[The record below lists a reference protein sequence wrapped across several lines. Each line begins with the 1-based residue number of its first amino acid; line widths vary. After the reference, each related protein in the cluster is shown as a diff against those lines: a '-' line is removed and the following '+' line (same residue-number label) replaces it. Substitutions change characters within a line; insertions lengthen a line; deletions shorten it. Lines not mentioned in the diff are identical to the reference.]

1 MWNKIFK
8 SKSSKNSKSL
18 ASSTKLNKRK
28 SIYEEYQQL
37 NATFDGIA
45 KANIENEKIS
55 LSIGSKQK
63 SAFSKVVNTLSSKLL
78 QQDTTKDLE
87 DCSNTTTT
95 TTTNYATQGGQVENL
110 NDFKANNSNE
120 ITTPTEEPESLASTS
135 LAPCPIC
142 TRTFNTLTL
151 RKHVGI
157 CEKMAAKKRKVF
169 DSSRQRREGTELA
182 SYLPKNF
189 GLPEKPSTST
199 TSVVTPT
206 KTERSQ
212 SPCVAQVASPVLPR
226 KKATEEQTRSTARPA
241 ARKAVP
247 TAPAPAAV
255 ATATDAVTPATVAA
269 APSLGTPNRA
279 QRVRSSDRSLTRRG
293 PHPPPA
299 EQCPHCER
307 SFGVKAY
314 DRHVE
319 WCKEKSLLA
328 ARKHVNSKADESA
341 AKARLE
347 ARTKY
352 RAPYLRTKR
361 SINREKY
368 AGLADEEYNPESPK
382 SNNSQNLIS
391 ETNNSSTA
399 NNENLVSKSMSSS
412 VASERKLQNPQGN
425 SSETATNRVR
435 KSSREKCQTPRPK
448 QQIKVE
454 EDVEPI
460 AKFEVAMP
468 DFHYMKEQNKKL
480 MTARNKTSKINI
492 KSNTRAIAT
501 PLPTAMLPIASVL
514 KSKQIS
520 AKCEN
525 EKTETENVVKSLPSA
540 MADKKS
546 LSSLSLKSTRQ
557 IHFKDDFGCDDHGDP
572 GKNEPES
579 GTTEANLN
587 LATSLTFYASPKKQ
601 GANDQ
606 TIQNIPE
613 NSVQEMLTME
623 QFFNKDDFVEV
634 ELIRSRSP
642 SPKKLHFQ
650 NIEKLAY
657 LRPPPV
663 EKLDLSTTN
672 ANRDEVTDTENVDLS
687 PFPDNILKISP
698 SPRKP
703 FIKPI
708 YSRGMTGDE
717 RIGNHLDENEGIR
730 VIPKLATPALS
741 RLPSAEDVR
750 VIYSPIKKHEVRA
763 CYSDKELT
771 KSPVKFQRNLFS
783 SPEKKATSERNRL
796 CMSPTKS
803 QRSLKKEVESTE
815 NFDAGLKTPRSSRSQ
830 YRQLAASIFEEQECL
845 QAHDN
850 ANALKITANSA
861 ANTDVGSSDQED
873 GLCPL
878 NKNFNS
884 SKTTITKS
892 VHNSENEVSDN
903 EHNAISESMVKRSAS
918 NRSFTIKTDRSHDY
932 LIARSE
938 SNLSF
943 SDYEYTA
950 VCPII
955 SNAMQRQL
963 KSLSN
968 RDNAV
973 TQQEGIAASELEKIR
988 NPNSFHK
995 YVEKEVSKNLS
1006 KNSKDSNH
1014 ERSEVSIKKSMK
1026 RSDSPN
1032 SFSEREDRSVAE
1044 LKQTLFMKSEADNVN
1059 KSKTNMSE
1067 KKLSNESGRK
1077 SQRNMDKN
1085 SLLRDSS
1092 DRRNSEKR
1100 KQSSGHCGK
1109 QRLNRS
1115 ESKSSLS
1122 DRDEVYENSES
1133 TKLSQRKSQMKNRF
1147 TSGLDE
1153 QEFSIKK
1160 SVTKI
1165 LKSSE
1170 SEVGSLS
1177 GNEQSRKTFRTLHR
1191 RSQNTVELKANTERF
1206 DYRDT
1211 SKRSAITRHDSKESF
1226 SEKEERGEAYQR
1238 KREKWFS
1245 PEDYC
1250 SNVDD
1255 DTGVLTSSK
1264 KSQCLTTERSQ
1275 LSPKRMQCK
1284 SGHKAE
1290 SGDNKLKSNND
1301 DPYRLSR
1308 MHTVVIKRNVSG
1320 ENLSERTESPEKY
1333 TKLKKEKRSS
1343 SKTIHKREAK
1353 LKDNFADVESDK
1365 KKILKQRPTA
1375 RTFRI
1380 CGDQFEEKIST
1391 DFHTPSDT
1399 DDDNMIYGNSSK
1411 REINEDSTKQSRTSL
1426 QCANSTEE
1434 IRSLIPNFKNC
1445 SPPDWRNT
1453 NRSSRS
1459 PARGKASK
1467 VARKEGER
1475 SDTPRTS
1482 SRARHSL
1489 RPSTPPPPPPG
1500 VTRIPVKPMSL
1511 IPINTSF
1518 PATPPPTPNNS
1529 QTLVMQTKLE
1539 TSPIKSLS
1547 ISRPKRK
1554 KHMSFASSNILP
1566 MKALPLGTESIDMY
1580 GFSASA
1586 HSKSSSNRNHGA
1598 NEIKTVDSATETAN
1612 YEENSDTVQSNGKD
1626 KVTRE
1631 QRKSR
1636 NDGSFKV
1643 SGLPDN
1649 YDPFVSAKRQ
1659 LEELLSPSV
1668 AVVQGISMPASPALP
1683 TLTST
1688 PCSTNSN
1695 TQTKMTTSLTL
1706 GSTNTLNASHH
1717 QSQQQHQKPKTPVL
1731 ARSLSFRRTSSLR
1744 GPRRSPLLSARP
1756 PLFAQKQRPTI
1767 QRGLSDEG
1775 PISTNFLKPEEF
1787 DEMPV
1792 RSVCVNDFA
1801 LNKSPRVV
1809 RRDTSA
1815 LNRKQPLKFN
1825 ANVANGLSTT
1835 SNLSPNH
1842 QDKEEST
1849 SDVTIKYVSKTDS
1862 LAAFLKYEHELEKL
1876 NNADDK
1882 TNKDTPLSSKEL
1894 KEKSNALSK
1903 QNSAKSVKAE
1913 CSEKKEHIENCELP
1927 RISNAVSKKVLSND
1941 HEATKNNKTQ
1951 SKYQQVR
1958 LAPLH
1963 KPINSLNR
1971 SQIAPLTQASITS
1984 TSPITNKPLTPLTH
1998 KIKLPLENQTKTV
2011 ALSSIFGD
2019 NKPIRKS
2026 LDTGGD
2032 YIDPKLINRVD
2043 NLSINVDSTHHGKPK
2058 SHLDSDSSE
2067 ARNDTFSS
2075 PSSSSEASAA
2085 TSVVKTLSKL
2095 KPLPKTD
2102 SIANNANPNLVS
2114 PSLSS
2119 HNQQR
2124 CSVEG
2129 RSLLKR
2135 RMRFGRNQFLYDAS
2149 PEADS
2154 FSADDEGNRSSIE
2167 YDEQNFFKDEH
2178 PKSSELSGAQ
2188 PETANKS
2195 ILFPPSFDD
2204 FDFEEF
2210 LSSFENDEEQ
2220 FPLFKDCREF
2230 LMNRSSKKQRLP
2242 NFNSNNTVSTDQSKQ
2257 KQDALISKNVKV
2269 IPSLASQQNT
2279 NTYFQFPFDNLHSPS
2294 FSYHNR
2300 RKTEDSLPQD
2310 EENCEESTEELNA
2323 KQLES
2328 NQKREIFISIETEQN
2343 DLDRSPI
2350 SPNSLR
2356 HMVGNSQTVVEVEMD
2371 ANDNKFS
2378 KISDDDIR
2386 HDCNSAGSSKTYVAD
2401 SQLPNVQLNNAKNL
2415 SQKGQEEK
2423 KQKEARSATSKSTR
2437 SVNKVNKAT
2446 ATPSGDAYAD
2456 SDELSSL
2463 DGYPLSSPT
2472 TRRVVS
2478 SKASADSAYGSL
2490 SRQRSSEST
2499 SPKHT
2504 MFPPRTPVTAPTVC
2518 RPVAEESANVQMP
2531 ITAHKSLTATSV
2543 MRTRPLSASSSGS
2556 SENGNFNNNYQMQ
2569 QIYPTNNNADK
2580 ELHNYEVN
2588 NNNNNNNSYSGL
2600 NTPLNVST
2608 QMYNLNSAMSTSMK
2622 MSKFCHECGSKF
2634 IVEQAKFCMDCGV
2647 KRIVL

>member
-1 MWNKIFK
+1 MSKKMWNKIFK

-37 NATFDGIA
+37 NASFDGIS

-55 LSIGSKQK
+55 LSIGNKQK
-63 SAFSKVVNTLSSKLL
+63 STFSKVVNTLSSKLL
-78 QQDTTKDLE
+78 QQDTAKDLE
-87 DCSNTTTT
+87 DCSKL
-95 TTTNYATQGGQVENL
+95 NYATPSGQVENL

-142 TRTFNTLTL
+142 TRTFNTLIL

-189 GLPEKPSTST
+189 GLPEKPTTST
-199 TSVVTPT
+199 TSVVAAT

-212 SPCVAQVASPVLPR
+212 SPCVAQVASPVLQR

-247 TAPAPAAV
+247 TASAPAAV
-255 ATATDAVTPATVAA
+255 ATVTDAANPATVAP
-269 APSLGTPNRA
+269 APSLGTLNRG

-328 ARKHVNSKADESA
+328 SIKHVNSKAEESA

-368 AGLADEEYNPESPK
+368 AGLADEEYNLESPK

-391 ETNNSSTA
+391 ETNNSSPT
-399 NNENLVSKSMSSS
+399 NNENLTSKSMSSS
-412 VASERKLQNPQGN
+412 VASE
-425 SSETATNRVR
+425 
-435 KSSREKCQTPRPK
+435 
-448 QQIKVE
+448 
-454 EDVEPI
+454 
-460 AKFEVAMP
+460 
-468 DFHYMKEQNKKL
+468 
-480 MTARNKTSKINI
+480 
-492 KSNTRAIAT
+492 
-501 PLPTAMLPIASVL
+501 
-514 KSKQIS
+514 
-520 AKCEN
+520 
-525 EKTETENVVKSLPSA
+525 
-540 MADKKS
+540 
-546 LSSLSLKSTRQ
+546 
-557 IHFKDDFGCDDHGDP
+557 
-572 GKNEPES
+572 
-579 GTTEANLN
+579 
-587 LATSLTFYASPKKQ
+587 
-601 GANDQ
+601 
-606 TIQNIPE
+606 
-613 NSVQEMLTME
+613 
-623 QFFNKDDFVEV
+623 
-634 ELIRSRSP
+634 
-642 SPKKLHFQ
+642 
-650 NIEKLAY
+650 
-657 LRPPPV
+657 
-663 EKLDLSTTN
+663 
-672 ANRDEVTDTENVDLS
+672 
-687 PFPDNILKISP
+687 
-698 SPRKP
+698 
-703 FIKPI
+703 
-708 YSRGMTGDE
+708 
-717 RIGNHLDENEGIR
+717 
-730 VIPKLATPALS
+730 
-741 RLPSAEDVR
+741 
-750 VIYSPIKKHEVRA
+750 
-763 CYSDKELT
+763 
-771 KSPVKFQRNLFS
+771 
-783 SPEKKATSERNRL
+783 
-796 CMSPTKS
+796 
-803 QRSLKKEVESTE
+803 
-815 NFDAGLKTPRSSRSQ
+815 
-830 YRQLAASIFEEQECL
+830 
-845 QAHDN
+845 
-850 ANALKITANSA
+850 
-861 ANTDVGSSDQED
+861 
-873 GLCPL
+873 
-878 NKNFNS
+878 
-884 SKTTITKS
+884 
-892 VHNSENEVSDN
+892 
-903 EHNAISESMVKRSAS
+903 
-918 NRSFTIKTDRSHDY
+918 
-932 LIARSE
+932 
-938 SNLSF
+938 
-943 SDYEYTA
+943 
-950 VCPII
+950 
-955 SNAMQRQL
+955 
-963 KSLSN
+963 
-968 RDNAV
+968 
-973 TQQEGIAASELEKIR
+973 
-988 NPNSFHK
+988 
-995 YVEKEVSKNLS
+995 
-1006 KNSKDSNH
+1006 
-1014 ERSEVSIKKSMK
+1014 
-1026 RSDSPN
+1026 
-1032 SFSEREDRSVAE
+1032 
-1044 LKQTLFMKSEADNVN
+1044 
-1059 KSKTNMSE
+1059 
-1067 KKLSNESGRK
+1067 
-1077 SQRNMDKN
+1077 
-1085 SLLRDSS
+1085 
-1092 DRRNSEKR
+1092 
-1100 KQSSGHCGK
+1100 
-1109 QRLNRS
+1109 
-1115 ESKSSLS
+1115 
-1122 DRDEVYENSES
+1122 
-1133 TKLSQRKSQMKNRF
+1133 
-1147 TSGLDE
+1147 
-1153 QEFSIKK
+1153 
-1160 SVTKI
+1160 
-1165 LKSSE
+1165 
-1170 SEVGSLS
+1170 
-1177 GNEQSRKTFRTLHR
+1177 
-1191 RSQNTVELKANTERF
+1191 
-1206 DYRDT
+1206 
-1211 SKRSAITRHDSKESF
+1211 
-1226 SEKEERGEAYQR
+1226 
-1238 KREKWFS
+1238 
-1245 PEDYC
+1245 
-1250 SNVDD
+1250 
-1255 DTGVLTSSK
+1255 
-1264 KSQCLTTERSQ
+1264 
-1275 LSPKRMQCK
+1275 
-1284 SGHKAE
+1284 
-1290 SGDNKLKSNND
+1290 
-1301 DPYRLSR
+1301 
-1308 MHTVVIKRNVSG
+1308 
-1320 ENLSERTESPEKY
+1320 
-1333 TKLKKEKRSS
+1333 
-1343 SKTIHKREAK
+1343 
-1353 LKDNFADVESDK
+1353 
-1365 KKILKQRPTA
+1365 
-1375 RTFRI
+1375 
-1380 CGDQFEEKIST
+1380 
-1391 DFHTPSDT
+1391 
-1399 DDDNMIYGNSSK
+1399 
-1411 REINEDSTKQSRTSL
+1411 
-1426 QCANSTEE
+1426 
-1434 IRSLIPNFKNC
+1434 
-1445 SPPDWRNT
+1445 
-1453 NRSSRS
+1453 
-1459 PARGKASK
+1459 
-1467 VARKEGER
+1467 
-1475 SDTPRTS
+1475 
-1482 SRARHSL
+1482 
-1489 RPSTPPPPPPG
+1489 
-1500 VTRIPVKPMSL
+1500 
-1511 IPINTSF
+1511 
-1518 PATPPPTPNNS
+1518 
-1529 QTLVMQTKLE
+1529 
-1539 TSPIKSLS
+1539 
-1547 ISRPKRK
+1547 
-1554 KHMSFASSNILP
+1554 
-1566 MKALPLGTESIDMY
+1566 
-1580 GFSASA
+1580 
-1586 HSKSSSNRNHGA
+1586 
-1598 NEIKTVDSATETAN
+1598 
-1612 YEENSDTVQSNGKD
+1612 
-1626 KVTRE
+1626 
-1631 QRKSR
+1631 
-1636 NDGSFKV
+1636 

-1668 AVVQGISMPASPALP
+1668 AVVQGTSMPASPVLP

-1809 RRDTSA
+1809 RRDTTA

-1825 ANVANGLSTT
+1825 TNLANGLNTT

-1927 RISNAVSKKVLSND
+1927 RISSAVSKKPLPTD

-1963 KPINSLNR
+1963 KPINPLNR
-1971 SQIAPLTQASITS
+1971 SQITSLTQASITS
-1984 TSPITNKPLTPLTH
+1984 PSPITNKPLTPLTH

-2019 NKPIRKS
+2019 NKPILKS
-2026 LDTGGD
+2026 LDTGGN
-2032 YIDPKLINRVD
+2032 YIDPKLINRID
-2043 NLSINVDSTHHGKPK
+2043 NLSINVDSTHHSKPK

-2085 TSVVKTLSKL
+2085 TSVGKTLSKL
-2095 KPLPKTD
+2095 MPLPKAD
-2102 SIANNANPNLVS
+2102 SIANNANSNLVS
-2114 PSLSS
+2114 TSLTS

-2167 YDEQNFFKDEH
+2167 YDEQNFFKTEH
-2178 PKSSELSGAQ
+2178 PKGFELSAAQ
-2188 PETANKS
+2188 PEMGNKS
-2195 ILFPPSFDD
+2195 VLFPPSFDD

-2242 NFNSNNTVSTDQSKQ
+2242 NFNSNNTISTDQLKQ
-2257 KQDALISKNVKV
+2257 KQEALISKNGKV
-2269 IPSLASQQNT
+2269 IPSLTSQQNT

-2300 RKTEDSLPQD
+2300 RKTEDCSPQE

-2378 KISDDDIR
+2378 KISDEDIR
-2386 HDCNSAGSSKTYVAD
+2386 HDCNSACSSKTYVAD
-2401 SQLPNVQLNNAKNL
+2401 GQLPNVQLNNAKNL

-2423 KQKEARSATSKSTR
+2423 KQKEARSATAKSTR
-2437 SVNKVNKAT
+2437 SINKVNKAT

-2504 MFPPRTPVTAPTVC
+2504 MFPPRTPVTVPTVC

-2531 ITAHKSLTATSV
+2531 ITAHMSLTATSAI
-2543 MRTRPLSASSSGS
+2543 RTRPLSASSSGS

-2569 QIYPTNNNADK
+2569 QIYPTNNNAET
-2580 ELHNYEVN
+2580 ELINYEV
-2588 NNNNNNNSYSGL
+2588 NNNNSYSGL

>member
-1 MWNKIFK
+1 M
-8 SKSSKNSKSL
+8 S
-18 ASSTKLNKRK
+18 AKL
-28 SIYEEYQQL
+28 
-37 NATFDGIA
+37 
-45 KANIENEKIS
+45 
-55 LSIGSKQK
+55 
-63 SAFSKVVNTLSSKLL
+63 
-78 QQDTTKDLE
+78 KD
-87 DCSNTTTT
+87 
-95 TTTNYATQGGQVENL
+95 
-110 NDFKANNSNE
+110 NSNE
-120 ITTPTEEPESLASTS
+120 ITTPTEEPESLASTA

-151 RKHVGI
+151 KKHVGI

-189 GLPEKPSTST
+189 GLPEKPITST

-212 SPCVAQVASPVLPR
+212 SPCVAQVASPILQR
-226 KKATEEQTRSTARPA
+226 KKAAEEQTRSTVRPT
-241 ARKAVP
+241 ARKTVL
-247 TAPAPAAV
+247 TTPAPAAV
-255 ATATDAVTPATVAA
+255 ATVTDAVTPATVAA
-269 APSLGTPNRA
+269 APSLGTLNRG
-279 QRVRSSDRSLTRRG
+279 QRVRSSDRSLTRRA

-328 ARKHVNSKADESA
+328 SIKHVNSKAEESA

-391 ETNNSSTA
+391 ETNNSSTT
-399 NNENLVSKSMSSS
+399 NNENLISKSMSSS
-412 VASERKLQNPQGN
+412 VASE
-425 SSETATNRVR
+425 
-435 KSSREKCQTPRPK
+435 
-448 QQIKVE
+448 
-454 EDVEPI
+454 
-460 AKFEVAMP
+460 
-468 DFHYMKEQNKKL
+468 
-480 MTARNKTSKINI
+480 
-492 KSNTRAIAT
+492 
-501 PLPTAMLPIASVL
+501 
-514 KSKQIS
+514 
-520 AKCEN
+520 
-525 EKTETENVVKSLPSA
+525 
-540 MADKKS
+540 
-546 LSSLSLKSTRQ
+546 
-557 IHFKDDFGCDDHGDP
+557 
-572 GKNEPES
+572 
-579 GTTEANLN
+579 
-587 LATSLTFYASPKKQ
+587 
-601 GANDQ
+601 
-606 TIQNIPE
+606 
-613 NSVQEMLTME
+613 
-623 QFFNKDDFVEV
+623 
-634 ELIRSRSP
+634 
-642 SPKKLHFQ
+642 
-650 NIEKLAY
+650 
-657 LRPPPV
+657 
-663 EKLDLSTTN
+663 
-672 ANRDEVTDTENVDLS
+672 
-687 PFPDNILKISP
+687 
-698 SPRKP
+698 
-703 FIKPI
+703 
-708 YSRGMTGDE
+708 
-717 RIGNHLDENEGIR
+717 
-730 VIPKLATPALS
+730 
-741 RLPSAEDVR
+741 
-750 VIYSPIKKHEVRA
+750 
-763 CYSDKELT
+763 
-771 KSPVKFQRNLFS
+771 
-783 SPEKKATSERNRL
+783 
-796 CMSPTKS
+796 
-803 QRSLKKEVESTE
+803 
-815 NFDAGLKTPRSSRSQ
+815 
-830 YRQLAASIFEEQECL
+830 
-845 QAHDN
+845 
-850 ANALKITANSA
+850 
-861 ANTDVGSSDQED
+861 
-873 GLCPL
+873 
-878 NKNFNS
+878 
-884 SKTTITKS
+884 
-892 VHNSENEVSDN
+892 
-903 EHNAISESMVKRSAS
+903 
-918 NRSFTIKTDRSHDY
+918 
-932 LIARSE
+932 
-938 SNLSF
+938 
-943 SDYEYTA
+943 
-950 VCPII
+950 
-955 SNAMQRQL
+955 
-963 KSLSN
+963 
-968 RDNAV
+968 
-973 TQQEGIAASELEKIR
+973 
-988 NPNSFHK
+988 
-995 YVEKEVSKNLS
+995 
-1006 KNSKDSNH
+1006 
-1014 ERSEVSIKKSMK
+1014 
-1026 RSDSPN
+1026 
-1032 SFSEREDRSVAE
+1032 
-1044 LKQTLFMKSEADNVN
+1044 
-1059 KSKTNMSE
+1059 
-1067 KKLSNESGRK
+1067 
-1077 SQRNMDKN
+1077 
-1085 SLLRDSS
+1085 
-1092 DRRNSEKR
+1092 
-1100 KQSSGHCGK
+1100 
-1109 QRLNRS
+1109 
-1115 ESKSSLS
+1115 
-1122 DRDEVYENSES
+1122 
-1133 TKLSQRKSQMKNRF
+1133 
-1147 TSGLDE
+1147 
-1153 QEFSIKK
+1153 
-1160 SVTKI
+1160 
-1165 LKSSE
+1165 
-1170 SEVGSLS
+1170 
-1177 GNEQSRKTFRTLHR
+1177 
-1191 RSQNTVELKANTERF
+1191 
-1206 DYRDT
+1206 
-1211 SKRSAITRHDSKESF
+1211 
-1226 SEKEERGEAYQR
+1226 
-1238 KREKWFS
+1238 
-1245 PEDYC
+1245 
-1250 SNVDD
+1250 
-1255 DTGVLTSSK
+1255 
-1264 KSQCLTTERSQ
+1264 
-1275 LSPKRMQCK
+1275 
-1284 SGHKAE
+1284 
-1290 SGDNKLKSNND
+1290 
-1301 DPYRLSR
+1301 
-1308 MHTVVIKRNVSG
+1308 
-1320 ENLSERTESPEKY
+1320 
-1333 TKLKKEKRSS
+1333 
-1343 SKTIHKREAK
+1343 
-1353 LKDNFADVESDK
+1353 
-1365 KKILKQRPTA
+1365 
-1375 RTFRI
+1375 
-1380 CGDQFEEKIST
+1380 
-1391 DFHTPSDT
+1391 
-1399 DDDNMIYGNSSK
+1399 
-1411 REINEDSTKQSRTSL
+1411 
-1426 QCANSTEE
+1426 
-1434 IRSLIPNFKNC
+1434 
-1445 SPPDWRNT
+1445 
-1453 NRSSRS
+1453 
-1459 PARGKASK
+1459 
-1467 VARKEGER
+1467 
-1475 SDTPRTS
+1475 
-1482 SRARHSL
+1482 
-1489 RPSTPPPPPPG
+1489 
-1500 VTRIPVKPMSL
+1500 
-1511 IPINTSF
+1511 
-1518 PATPPPTPNNS
+1518 
-1529 QTLVMQTKLE
+1529 
-1539 TSPIKSLS
+1539 
-1547 ISRPKRK
+1547 
-1554 KHMSFASSNILP
+1554 
-1566 MKALPLGTESIDMY
+1566 
-1580 GFSASA
+1580 
-1586 HSKSSSNRNHGA
+1586 
-1598 NEIKTVDSATETAN
+1598 
-1612 YEENSDTVQSNGKD
+1612 
-1626 KVTRE
+1626 
-1631 QRKSR
+1631 
-1636 NDGSFKV
+1636 

-1668 AVVQGISMPASPALP
+1668 AVP
-1683 TLTST
+1683 
-1688 PCSTNSN
+1688 
-1695 TQTKMTTSLTL
+1695 
-1706 GSTNTLNASHH
+1706 
-1717 QSQQQHQKPKTPVL
+1717 
-1731 ARSLSFRRTSSLR
+1731 
-1744 GPRRSPLLSARP
+1744 
-1756 PLFAQKQRPTI
+1756 RPTI

-1825 ANVANGLSTT
+1825 ANVANGLNTT

-1913 CSEKKEHIENCELP
+1913 CSEKKEHMENCELP
-1927 RISNAVSKKVLSND
+1927 RISSAVSKKVLSLD

-2019 NKPIRKS
+2019 NKPIRKP

-2032 YIDPKLINRVD
+2032 YIDPKLINRID
-2043 NLSINVDSTHHGKPK
+2043 NLSINVDNTHHSKPK

-2102 SIANNANPNLVS
+2102 SIANNANPNLGS

-2188 PETANKS
+2188 PETGNKS

-2230 LMNRSSKKQRLP
+2230 LMNRSPKKQRLP
-2242 NFNSNNTVSTDQSKQ
+2242 NFNSNNTVSADQSKQ
-2257 KQDALISKNVKV
+2257 KQEALISKNVKV

-2300 RKTEDSLPQD
+2300 RKTEDSSPQD

-2378 KISDDDIR
+2378 KISDDEIR
-2386 HDCNSAGSSKTYVAD
+2386 HDCNSAASSKTYVAD
-2401 SQLPNVQLNNAKNL
+2401 GQLPNVQLNNAKNL

-2423 KQKEARSATSKSTR
+2423 KPKEARSATSKSTR

-2504 MFPPRTPVTAPTVC
+2504 MFPPRTPAVVPTVC

-2531 ITAHKSLTATSV
+2531 IAAHMSLTATSV

-2580 ELHNYEVN
+2580 ELLNYEV
-2588 NNNNNNNSYSGL
+2588 NNNNNNSYSGL

-2608 QMYNLNSAMSTSMK
+2608 QMYNLNSPMSTSMK

-2647 KRIVL
+2647 KRIVLKSL

>member
-1 MWNKIFK
+1 M
-8 SKSSKNSKSL
+8 
-18 ASSTKLNKRK
+18 
-28 SIYEEYQQL
+28 
-37 NATFDGIA
+37 
-45 KANIENEKIS
+45 
-55 LSIGSKQK
+55 
-63 SAFSKVVNTLSSKLL
+63 
-78 QQDTTKDLE
+78 
-87 DCSNTTTT
+87 
-95 TTTNYATQGGQVENL
+95 NYN
-110 NDFKANNSNE
+110 
-120 ITTPTEEPESLASTS
+120 
-135 LAPCPIC
+135 
-142 TRTFNTLTL
+142 
-151 RKHVGI
+151 
-157 CEKMAAKKRKVF
+157 
-169 DSSRQRREGTELA
+169 
-182 SYLPKNF
+182 
-189 GLPEKPSTST
+189 
-199 TSVVTPT
+199 
-206 KTERSQ
+206 
-212 SPCVAQVASPVLPR
+212 
-226 KKATEEQTRSTARPA
+226 
-241 ARKAVP
+241 
-247 TAPAPAAV
+247 
-255 ATATDAVTPATVAA
+255 
-269 APSLGTPNRA
+269 
-279 QRVRSSDRSLTRRG
+279 
-293 PHPPPA
+293 
-299 EQCPHCER
+299 
-307 SFGVKAY
+307 
-314 DRHVE
+314 
-319 WCKEKSLLA
+319 
-328 ARKHVNSKADESA
+328 
-341 AKARLE
+341 
-347 ARTKY
+347 
-352 RAPYLRTKR
+352 R
-361 SINREKY
+361 SINIF
-368 AGLADEEYNPESPK
+368 N
-382 SNNSQNLIS
+382 
-391 ETNNSSTA
+391 
-399 NNENLVSKSMSSS
+399 
-412 VASERKLQNPQGN
+412 RKHQNPQGN
-425 SSETATNRVR
+425 SFETATNRAR
-435 KSSREKCQTPRPK
+435 KSSREKCQTPRPR
-448 QQIKVE
+448 QQVKVE

-480 MTARNKTSKINI
+480 MTARNKTSKTNN
-492 KSNTRAIAT
+492 KSNNRAIAT
-501 PLPTAMLPIASVL
+501 PLSTAILPIASAL

-525 EKTETENVVKSLPSA
+525 EKTEIENIVKSLPSA
-540 MADKKS
+540 MADQKS
-546 LSSLSLKSTRQ
+546 PSSLSLKSMRQ
-557 IHFKDDFGCDDHGDP
+557 IHFKDDFSCDEHADP
-572 GKNEPES
+572 KKEPES
-579 GTTEANLN
+579 SSPETNLN

-601 GANDQ
+601 DANDE
-606 TIQNIPE
+606 TIQNTSETP
-613 NSVQEMLTME
+613 VQEMLTME

-642 SPKKLHFQ
+642 SPKKLHFH

-663 EKLDLSTTN
+663 EKLNITSTN
-672 ANRDEVTDTENVDLS
+672 QNREEETDMENVDLS

-698 SPRKP
+698 RKA
-703 FIKPI
+703 FIKPT
-708 YSRGMTGDE
+708 YSKNMTGDE

-730 VIPKLATPALS
+730 VIPKLPTLALS

-750 VIYSPIKKHEVRA
+750 VIYSPIKKHDIRG

-771 KSPVKFQRNLFS
+771 KSPVKFQRKLFS
-783 SPEKKATSERNRL
+783 SPEKKKTSERDRL
-796 CMSPTKS
+796 SISPAKS

-815 NFDAGLKTPRSSRSQ
+815 NFDASSKTPRSSRSQ
-830 YRQLAASIFEEQECL
+830 YRQMAASIFEEQECS
-845 QAHDN
+845 QAHDSLN
-850 ANALKITANSA
+850 TLKTAANSV
-861 ANTDVGSSDQED
+861 ANTDVGLSDQEN
-873 GLCPL
+873 GSFLL

-892 VHNSENEVSDN
+892 THNSENEVSDN
-903 EHNAISESMVKRSAS
+903 EHNAFSESMVKRSES
-918 NRSFTIKTDRSHDY
+918 NRSFTIKTDHSYDY
-932 LIARSE
+932 LAATVKRSE

-943 SDYEYTA
+943 SDYEYNA

-955 SNAMQRQL
+955 TNAMQRQL
-963 KSLSN
+963 KTFRN
-968 RDNAV
+968 GDNAV
-973 TQQEGIAASELEKIR
+973 TQEEGFAPSELEKIR

-995 YVEKEVSKNLS
+995 YAEKDATRNLS
-1006 KNSKDSNH
+1006 KNSKDSSH
-1014 ERSEVSIKKSMK
+1014 HLMKPCDEPSDVGVKKTEKKRVKRSESA
-1026 RSDSPN
+1026 N
-1032 SFSEREDRSVAE
+1032 SLSEREDRSVC
-1044 LKQTLFMKSEADNVN
+1044 EADKVN
-1059 KSKTNMSE
+1059 KSKTNISE
-1067 KKLSNESGRK
+1067 KKICNESGRK
-1077 SQRNMDKN
+1077 SQRNGDKS
-1085 SLLRDSS
+1085 SLFRDSS

-1100 KQSSGHCGK
+1100 KQGSGHFGK
-1109 QRLNRS
+1109 QKLNRS
-1115 ESKSSLS
+1115 ESKSSFS
-1122 DRDEVYENSES
+1122 DRDESPES
-1133 TKLSQRKSQMKNRF
+1133 TKLSQSKLQMKKRSTN
-1147 TSGLDE
+1147 GHDE
-1153 QEFSIKK
+1153 QEFLIKK
-1160 SVTKI
+1160 SVTKF

-1170 SEVGSLS
+1170 SEAGSLS
-1177 GNEQSRKTFRTLHR
+1177 GNEQCLKTFRILHR
-1191 RSQNTVELKANTERF
+1191 KSENTVQLKANTERL
-1206 DYRDT
+1206 DYRDR
-1211 SKRSAITRHDSKESF
+1211 SKRSAITRHNSKESF
-1226 SEKEERGEAYQR
+1226 SEKEERAEVLSSKKTHQR

-1245 PEDYC
+1245 PEDYG

-1255 DTGVLTSSK
+1255 EAGLGTSSK
-1264 KSQCLTTERSQ
+1264 KPQCLTAERSQ
-1275 LSPKRMQCK
+1275 SPKKTQRK
-1284 SGHKAE
+1284 SGHKGE
-1290 SGDNKLKSNND
+1290 SGDNNLKSNND
-1301 DPYRLSR
+1301 GPYRLSR
-1308 MHTVVIKRNVSG
+1308 THTVVIKRNVSG
-1320 ENLSERTESPEKY
+1320 ESLSDYVKERTESPEKY

-1343 SKTIHKREAK
+1343 SKTTHKREAK
-1353 LKDNFADVESDK
+1353 DQDNFTDVESDNL
-1365 KKILKQRPTA
+1365 KILKQRPTA

-1399 DDDNMIYGNSSK
+1399 DDENMIGRNSPT
-1411 REINEDSTKQSRTSL
+1411 RQINEDSAKQSRTSL
-1426 QCANSTEE
+1426 ECANSTEE

-1445 SPPDWRNT
+1445 SPPDWRNL

-1459 PARGKASK
+1459 PARGKALK
-1467 VARKEGER
+1467 VARKEEER
-1475 SDTPRTS
+1475 NDTPRTS
-1482 SRARHSL
+1482 SRPRLSL

-1511 IPINTSF
+1511 IPINISL
-1518 PATPPPTPNNS
+1518 PSTPPPTPNHS
-1529 QTLVMQTKLE
+1529 KTLVMQTKLE
-1539 TSPIKSLS
+1539 TSPMKSLS

-1554 KHMSFASSNILP
+1554 KHTSFASSSTLP
-1566 MKALPLGTESIDMY
+1566 MKALPLATEGIDIY
-1580 GFSASA
+1580 GYSASA
-1586 HSKSSSNRNHGA
+1586 HSKNSSNRNNKA
-1598 NEIKTVDSATETAN
+1598 NAIETVDSATETAN
-1612 YEENSDTVQSNGKD
+1612 YEENTETIQSNRKD
-1626 KVTRE
+1626 IKVVRE
-1631 QRKSR
+1631 PRKLR
-1636 NDGSFKV
+1636 KDGSFKV

-1668 AVVQGISMPASPALP
+1668 AVVQGTSMPASPVLP

-1809 RRDTSA
+1809 RRDTTA

-1825 ANVANGLSTT
+1825 TNLANGLNTT

-1927 RISNAVSKKVLSND
+1927 RISSAVSKKPLPTD

-1963 KPINSLNR
+1963 KPINPLNR
-1971 SQIAPLTQASITS
+1971 SQITSLTQASITS
-1984 TSPITNKPLTPLTH
+1984 PSPITNKPLTPLTH

-2019 NKPIRKS
+2019 NKPILKS
-2026 LDTGGD
+2026 LDTGGN
-2032 YIDPKLINRVD
+2032 YIDPKLINRID
-2043 NLSINVDSTHHGKPK
+2043 NLSINVDSTHHSKPK

-2085 TSVVKTLSKL
+2085 TSVGKTLSKL
-2095 KPLPKTD
+2095 MPLPKAD
-2102 SIANNANPNLVS
+2102 SIANNANSNLVS
-2114 PSLSS
+2114 TSLTS

-2167 YDEQNFFKDEH
+2167 YDEQNFFKTEH
-2178 PKSSELSGAQ
+2178 PKGFELSAAQ
-2188 PETANKS
+2188 PEMGNKS
-2195 ILFPPSFDD
+2195 VLFPPSFDD

-2242 NFNSNNTVSTDQSKQ
+2242 NFNSNNTISTDQLKQ
-2257 KQDALISKNVKV
+2257 KQEALISKNGKV
-2269 IPSLASQQNT
+2269 IPSLTSQQNT

-2300 RKTEDSLPQD
+2300 RKTEDCSPQE

-2328 NQKREIFISIETEQN
+2328 NQKR
-2343 DLDRSPI
+2343 
-2350 SPNSLR
+2350 
-2356 HMVGNSQTVVEVEMD
+2356 NSQTVVEVEMD

-2378 KISDDDIR
+2378 KISDEDIR
-2386 HDCNSAGSSKTYVAD
+2386 HDCNSACSSKTYVAD
-2401 SQLPNVQLNNAKNL
+2401 GQLPNVQLNNAKNL

-2423 KQKEARSATSKSTR
+2423 KQKEARSATAKSTR
-2437 SVNKVNKAT
+2437 SINKVNKAT

-2504 MFPPRTPVTAPTVC
+2504 MFPPRTPVTVPTVC

-2531 ITAHKSLTATSV
+2531 ITAHMSLTATSAI
-2543 MRTRPLSASSSGS
+2543 RTRPLSASSSGS

-2569 QIYPTNNNADK
+2569 QIYPTNNNAET
-2580 ELHNYEVN
+2580 ELINYEV
-2588 NNNNNNNSYSGL
+2588 NNNNSYSGL